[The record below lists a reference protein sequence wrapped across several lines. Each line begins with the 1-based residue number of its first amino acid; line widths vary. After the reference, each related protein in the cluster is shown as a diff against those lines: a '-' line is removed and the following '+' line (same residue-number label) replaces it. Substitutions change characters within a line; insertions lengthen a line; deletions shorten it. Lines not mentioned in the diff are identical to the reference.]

1 MHDTDADILDTD
13 ARPRTATVL
22 VWLTSASMV
31 ISYLIAY
38 AFMGALASADLIDRW
53 PRETDP
59 RPRWLLITFT
69 SMTGTLTVVWM
80 VARHLSSRQLRRID
94 EMGDEST
101 DDESP

>member
-1 MHDTDADILDTD
+1 MHDSDADIVETE

-53 PRETDP
+53 ARDADP

-69 SMTGTLTVVWM
+69 TMTGTLVLMWL

-94 EMGDEST
+94 EMEEEST
-101 DDESP
+101 DAQ